1 VKLVATANVE
11 LRRKRRI
18 IGVVSIMLM
27 VLFYAL
33 EFIGLIT
40 FIVWLLL
47 VAVVFLVANFALR
60 RLRRQELLQKL

>member
-1 VKLVATANVE
+1 MTLVTAENK

-33 EFIGLIT
+33 EFIGLIS
-40 FIVWLLL
+40 FVVWLLL

>member
-1 VKLVATANVE
+1 
-11 LRRKRRI
+11 
-18 IGVVSIMLM
+18 MLM

-40 FIVWLLL
+40 FIVWLIL

>member
-1 VKLVATANVE
+1 VTLLATENVE

-33 EFIGLIT
+33 EFIGLIS
-40 FIVWLLL
+40 FIVWILL

-60 RLRRQELLQKL
+60 RLRSQELLQKL

>member
-1 VKLVATANVE
+1 MTLVATANVE

-40 FIVWLLL
+40 FIVWLIL

>member
-1 VKLVATANVE
+1 VTLVATANVE